1 MNTSGEAADQVVRMS
16 LEVGEAALK
25 ISGTGAKHL
34 AVMLYAVLKEKK
46 KTKGRVRLETLV
58 KSGRPLTVFSVK
70 ESDLKQFVQEAK
82 RYGVLYCAVRNP
94 RGSSDGLVDVIVKEE
109 DAPRINRIVDRFQF
123 ASVTE
128 AAKIKTEIERTR
140 AEKAKAG
147 KSEKQEKKPEKVQ
160 VQQEKQGQAEPEKD
174 YPQKSKEDQLMDEL
188 FGESVKKEGKEQ
200 KPQDEK
206 VQAFIAESR
215 NNRNRCY
222 ELSEQVTAQVAT
234 DGKMLQKYLDVQ
246 STFDR
251 YTTNNALLILAQR
264 PDAQKLGDYG
274 YWRNHG
280 FYLKRMERQ
289 NPVLI
294 LEPGKT
300 YKREDGTVGNY
311 YNAKKLYDISQTTMS
326 DTTIQKSEYE
336 EHDLIRALVSTP
348 PVNIVAAEPEQMP
361 DEKGAFFKPEEGCIY
376 VRKGMSAQE
385 IFQNLVPELVF
396 AGYADGNPHYDKN
409 EDAFHVSCASYM
421 LCKKYGMDTSRYNFL
436 HAPEF
441 FEKMETQEVRVELSR
456 ARDAANTISARMA
469 KVLDQNRNATYR
481 QSEAEKNGQDSSE
494 NVKDKKENPEP
505 EKKEQKS
512 RGQHR
517 KEAR

>member
-34 AVMLYAVLKEKK
+34 AVMLYTVLKEKK

-188 FGESVKKEGKEQ
+188 FGEPVKKEGKEQ
-200 KPQDEK
+200 NPSLAKTTK
-206 VQAFIAESR
+206 SR
-215 NNRNRCY
+215 
-222 ELSEQVTAQVAT
+222 LSEPTS
-234 DGKMLQKYLDVQ
+234 KPK
-246 STFDR
+246 
-251 YTTNNALLILAQR
+251 
-264 PDAQKLGDYG
+264 
-274 YWRNHG
+274 
-280 FYLKRMERQ
+280 E
-289 NPVLI
+289 
-294 LEPGKT
+294 
-300 YKREDGTVGNY
+300 
-311 YNAKKLYDISQTTMS
+311 
-326 DTTIQKSEYE
+326 
-336 EHDLIRALVSTP
+336 
-348 PVNIVAAEPEQMP
+348 AAEPGIP
-361 DEKGAFFKPEEGCIY
+361 DPLERPRPS
-376 VRKGMSAQE
+376 VRQALKE
-385 IFQNLVPELVF
+385 IR
-396 AGYADGNPHYDKN
+396 
-409 EDAFHVSCASYM
+409 
-421 LCKKYGMDTSRYNFL
+421 T
-436 HAPEF
+436 
-441 FEKMETQEVRVELSR
+441 
-456 ARDAANTISARMA
+456 
-469 KVLDQNRNATYR
+469 
-481 QSEAEKNGQDSSE
+481 
-494 NVKDKKENPEP
+494 
-505 EKKEQKS
+505 EQKQ
-512 RGQHR
+512 RAEEKARENAGRQKPLQHR
-517 KEAR
+517 ASPKKKVKKQKER